1 MLSLQVIPVTR
12 PVSTM
17 PVPPPA
23 RTTAAS
29 TFPPQ
34 HQQLCQ
40 VTICIFHSPLT
51 VIPTYLKDYNIHSLE
66 TSTPPSQ
73 EQGISVRYSALDQ
86 TESDPFKLATDLSQC
101 VTCGGHITVNTIF
114 KLRIATLPIVNLT
127 SSEQWSEGG
136 VPAVPQLCQL
146 QQDERDQAQHRGH
159 RQEPA
164 LRQDQGLQLRD
175 REQEDGDD
183 LRQLPDQHHHPL
195 EEERPG

>member
-1 MLSLQVIPVTR
+1 
-12 PVSTM
+12 M
-17 PVPPPA
+17 PVPPLA

-34 HQQLCQ
+34 RQQLCQ
-40 VTICIFHSPLT
+40 VTLCILHSLLT
-51 VIPTYLKDYNIHSLE
+51 ILSTTDYNIHSLE

-101 VTCGGHITVNTIF
+101 VTCGGHITVNTVF
-114 KLRIATLPIVNLT
+114 FYQESVNL
-127 SSEQWSEGG
+127 SCSEQWSEGG
-136 VPAVPQLCQL
+136 FPAVPQLCQL

-195 EEERPG
+195 AEKRTGGASLQRMWSLLQTT